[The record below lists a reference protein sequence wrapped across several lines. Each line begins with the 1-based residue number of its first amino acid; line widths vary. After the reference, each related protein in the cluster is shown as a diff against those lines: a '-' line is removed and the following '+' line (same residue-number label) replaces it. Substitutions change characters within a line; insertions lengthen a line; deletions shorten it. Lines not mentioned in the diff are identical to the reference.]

1 MTRDPKT
8 PTKAIGGAASR
19 KAAANA
25 SGRDGAADAD
35 PDSSDPRQLI
45 VHIVRGQDDGE
56 AASSHWLSAT
66 WDHGDLTLE
75 ALIEQAA
82 YAVANRPDMRADGSD
97 TDLDPL
103 PTGTTAGNS
112 ALPGAASSGA
122 ADAGDRAVPHP
133 RAEAA
138 IALSHDAEVAVLNHM
153 FRGIDKATNVLSFPA
168 PPVRRPARLSK
179 TVLPPDERIFLGD
192 IALSEETILH
202 EAAELGIPPHHHLQ
216 HLVVHGLLHLLHL
229 DHDTDDNAARM
240 ERLETAILATIGVPD
255 PYAGSDPVVETGRDT
270 TP

>member
-8 PTKAIGGAASR
+8 PTKAIGGAASK

-56 AASSHWLSAT
+56 AASPHWLSAT
-66 WDHGDLTLE
+66 WDRAGLMLE

-82 YAVANRPDMRADGSD
+82 DAVANRPDMRADGKFA
-97 TDLDPL
+97 PL
-103 PTGTTAGNS
+103 ATGTTAGGP
-112 ALPGAASSGA
+112 ALTGAALLGA
-122 ADAGDRAVPHP
+122 ADAGDRAVPRP

-179 TVLPPDERIFLGD
+179 TALPPDQRIFLGD
-192 IALSEETILH
+192 IALSEETILR

>member
-1 MTRDPKT
+1 MP
-8 PTKAIGGAASR
+8 
-19 KAAANA
+19 N
-25 SGRDGAADAD
+25 
-35 PDSSDPRQLI
+35 L
-45 VHIVRGQDDGE
+45 
-56 AASSHWLSAT
+56 
-66 WDHGDLTLE
+66 
-75 ALIEQAA
+75 
-82 YAVANRPDMRADGSD
+82 
-97 TDLDPL
+97 
-103 PTGTTAGNS
+103 
-112 ALPGAASSGA
+112 
-122 ADAGDRAVPHP
+122 

-179 TVLPPDERIFLGD
+179 TALPPEERIFLGD
-192 IALSEETILH
+192 IALSEETILR